1 LLLVSFFSLLTIENL
16 QQNPLNFREFKILK
30 FSFWRNFAPRKKER
44 KNGGKKKR
52 KEKKKGC
59 CAAAAF
65 FFFRLPNLTL
75 L

>member
-16 QQNPLNFREFKILK
+16 QQNPLNFREFKTLK

-44 KNGGKKKR
+44 KRKK
-52 KEKKKGC
+52 EKGC

>member
-1 LLLVSFFSLLTIENL
+1 LLLVSFFSLLAIENL
-16 QQNPLNFREFKILK
+16 QQNPLNLREFKILK

-44 KNGGKKKR
+44 KKGGKK
-52 KEKKKGC
+52 KKKGC

-65 FFFRLPNLTL
+65 FFFWLRNLTL